1 MRYLPL
7 TPDDRR
13 RMLAEIGA
21 KSVKEVFEQIP
32 EDHFRKTPLDRK
44 SVV

>member
-13 RMLAEIGA
+13 AKILAIEAMSAAYAGSKA
-21 KSVKEVFEQIP
+21 
-32 EDHFRKTPLDRK
+32 
-44 SVV
+44 